1 MLIRTNGGGRY
12 ELIPFPEDRK
22 TIDIGDYYA
31 DFRKIESQLGWSP
44 QVTLENGLQETLE
57 YYRRHQAHYWE

>member
-1 MLIRTNGGGRY
+1 MIL
-12 ELIPFPEDRK
+12 PEDRK

-44 QVTLENGLQETLE
+44 QVGLRTGLTDTLA
-57 YYRRHQAHYWE
+57 YYRHHHAHYWQ